1 MKKTMKKILV
11 ALLVC
16 SILMMSG
23 CTSRTESES
32 DPRPATEES
41 SDTQAENEEV
51 IEEEEPQSSENE
63 TNDEDQQPSG
73 SETSENPDENSAS
86 TQSADAGSFLYENS
100 ELGFSVQLPSCIE
113 KNAEFTTDT
122 RDDNGETVNIVSVT
136 YQGESGQA
144 NILTLEEMSSQSWE
158 NMQKQNG
165 PIPVELGSSENG
177 RVVVMYP
184 LQSNPFEPG
193 TSDADVIEQ
202 FTKEKAVISES
213 FTFLEK

>member
-1 MKKTMKKILV
+1 MKKILV

-41 SDTQAENEEV
+41 SDTQAGNEEV

-86 TQSADAGSFLYENS
+86 TQSADADSFLYENS
-100 ELGFSVQLPSCIE
+100 ELGFSVQLCLPASR
-113 KNAEFTTDT
+113 K
-122 RDDNGETVNIVSVT
+122 
-136 YQGESGQA
+136 
-144 NILTLEEMSSQSWE
+144 
-158 NMQKQNG
+158 MQNSP
-165 PIPVELGSSENG
+165 PIPEMITEELSTASLLPI
-177 RVVVMYP
+177 RV
-184 LQSNPFEPG
+184 
-193 TSDADVIEQ
+193 
-202 FTKEKAVISES
+202 KAVKLIS
-213 FTFLEK
+213 

>member
-1 MKKTMKKILV
+1 MKKILV

-41 SDTQAENEEV
+41 SDTQAGNEEV

-86 TQSADAGSFLYENS
+86 TQSADADSFLYENS

-122 RDDNGETVNIVSVT
+122 RDDNGGTVNSISVT

-158 NMQKQNG
+158 NSRSKTDQFRSNWEAPKMDAS
-165 PIPVELGSSENG
+165 LS
-177 RVVVMYP
+177 MYP

-193 TSDADVIEQ
+193 ASDADVIDQ

>member
-1 MKKTMKKILV
+1 MKKILV

-63 TNDEDQQPSG
+63 TNDEDQQPSD
-73 SETSENPDENSAS
+73 SEISENPDENSAS
-86 TQSADAGSFLYENS
+86 AQSTDADSFLYENS

-136 YQGESGQA
+136 YQGESGQT
-144 NILTLEEMSSQSWE
+144 NILTLEEMSSQSW
-158 NMQKQNG
+158 KQNG

-193 TSDADVIEQ
+193 TSDANVINQ

>member
-1 MKKTMKKILV
+1 MKKILV

-63 TNDEDQQPSG
+63 TNDEDQQPSD
-73 SETSENPDENSAS
+73 SEISENPDENSAS
-86 TQSADAGSFLYENS
+86 AQSTDADSFLYENS

-136 YQGESGQA
+136 YQGESGQT

-165 PIPVELGSSENG
+165 PIPVELEAPKMDASLSCIHSSPIHLNQAL
-177 RVVVMYP
+177 RMQMSSISSP
-184 LQSNPFEPG
+184 RKRQSSAKVSHF
-193 TSDADVIEQ
+193 
-202 FTKEKAVISES
+202 
-213 FTFLEK
+213 

>member
-1 MKKTMKKILV
+1 MKT
-11 ALLVC
+11 
-16 SILMMSG
+16 
-23 CTSRTESES
+23 
-32 DPRPATEES
+32 
-41 SDTQAENEEV
+41 
-51 IEEEEPQSSENE
+51 
-63 TNDEDQQPSG
+63 
-73 SETSENPDENSAS
+73 SAS
-86 TQSADAGSFLYENS
+86 AQSTDADSFLYENS

-184 LQSNPFEPG
+184 LSPIHLNQVLRMQMSSISSPRKRQS
-193 TSDADVIEQ
+193 SAKVSQ
-202 FTKEKAVISES
+202 F
-213 FTFLEK
+213 

>member
-11 ALLVC
+11 ALVC

-32 DPRPATEES
+32 DPRPATEKS

-86 TQSADAGSFLYENS
+86 TQSADADSFLYENS

-113 KNAEFTTDT
+113 K
-122 RDDNGETVNIVSVT
+122 
-136 YQGESGQA
+136 
-144 NILTLEEMSSQSWE
+144 
-158 NMQKQNG
+158 MQNSP
-165 PIPVELGSSENG
+165 PIPEMITEKPSTSSLLPI
-177 RVVVMYP
+177 RV
-184 LQSNPFEPG
+184 
-193 TSDADVIEQ
+193 
-202 FTKEKAVISES
+202 KAVRPTS
-213 FTFLEK
+213 

>member
-73 SETSENPDENSAS
+73 SENSAS
-86 TQSADAGSFLYENS
+86 TQSADADSFLYENS

-193 TSDADVIEQ
+193 TSDADVIDQ